1 MDLSIENQKKY
12 KKINK
17 KLIIYK
23 MLWKRKIIKREN
35 KKIRCKL
42 VLTCS
47 GIFYLTVI
55 RQSAGTEVRI
65 LKRRLS
71 LT

>member
-23 MLWKRKIIKREN
+23 MLWKRKIIKRKN

-65 LKRRLS
+65 LKRRSS